1 MKKANLKTVR
11 LENGARE
18 ADMAELLNISVNE
31 YVDKENGVISLTN
44 GEKELLSEFYGK
56 NVFENTF
63 M

>member
-1 MKKANLKTVR
+1 MKKTNLKTAR

-31 YVDKENGVISLTN
+31 YIDKENGVISLSN
-44 GEKELLSEFYGK
+44 GEKQILSEYYGQ